1 MANASQTAGYLPS
14 RSGSPA
20 FDRYQILLLGVRT
33 QGHMCVNKLTEVVT
47 WSETA
52 GSRTSDIYA

>member
-1 MANASQTAGYLPS
+1 MRARLPVTFPVAADH
-14 RSGSPA
+14 RPLTGIK
-20 FDRYQILLLGVRT
+20 FYCLVLGLRA
-33 QGHMCVNKLTEVVT
+33 HVNKLTEVVT